1 MSINVA
7 SNRFILSSLR
17 AGFYQQLFKGI
28 SGFQELGHRLVK
40 EIETAQAFRQD
51 SRVIELALI
60 LGNLPIKE
68 HQLIGQYYKAWLG
81 QKKGENAHGVF
92 ERVAEE
98 SRTYKSKALLS
109 LATTEAR
116 RGNYD
121 EELRYFREAS
131 KSTNNPSLIV
141 EVSRGIGV
149 VRAKEGDHKQAIKE
163 FERIFPL
170 VRHAKPIF
178 YYQYLNSFAVELA
191 EVGRLEEASR
201 ICDVILASPY
211 AFAYPEWRETAEE
224 IRLKLYRS
232 RSFVSFTQVAPY
244 NNVVPLP
251 ERSYEVIKTAKQPG
265 KVLSYTDWTN
275 KMVKEPNGNGDEEK
289 LDDLGSGDLVMKL
302 LNLVTDDAVTDE
314 QRRKILEYAAEV
326 ISQPKK

>member
-1 MSINVA
+1 MSIKLA
-7 SNRFILSSLR
+7 TNRFIVSSLR

-28 SGFQELGHRLVK
+28 SGFHELGENLVR
-40 EIETAQAFRQD
+40 EIEVAQAFRQND
-51 SRVIELALI
+51 RVVEIASVLEGI
-60 LGNLPIKE
+60 PIKE
-68 HQLIGQYYKAWLG
+68 HQLIGQYYKGLRVERIG
-81 QKKGENAHGVF
+81 GNARGVF
-92 ERVAEE
+92 ERIVEE
-98 SRTYKSKALLS
+98 SRTYKTKALMS
-109 LATTEAR
+109 LATNEAR
-116 RGNYD
+116 KGNYD
-121 EELRYFREAS
+121 EELRYIAEAS
-131 KSTNNPSLIV
+131 KTTNNPTLIV
-141 EVSRGIGV
+141 ELSRGTAI
-149 VRAKEGDHKQAIKE
+149 VRAKERDHKQAVKE

-170 VRHAKPIF
+170 IKYAAPIS

-191 EVGRLEEASR
+191 EVGRLEEAR
-201 ICDVILASPY
+201 KICDVILASPY

-244 NNVVPLP
+244 NVVPLP
-251 ERSYEVIKTAKQPG
+251 ERSNEVIETAKQPG

-314 QRRKILEYAAEV
+314 QRRKILEYAAKV
-326 ISQPKK
+326 ISQTKK